1 MTGSGRAPRLAPG
14 DAATT
19 AADYDAGWSQW
30 SDMVR
35 YSPAPFHRR
44 RLIVQLARGLGART
58 VLDVGCGTGEML
70 RVLHEALHPDRLVGV
85 DLSPAVVDTT
95 RRQLPFADFAVADIS
110 RAALDEQFDL
120 VVATEV
126 LEHIEAYP
134 QALDNL
140 RRMCRGHV
148 IVTVPSGTIYP
159 IDRHMGHR
167 QHFSTASLTAAL
179 EAASFEVVEL
189 WQWGFPWHSLYK
201 RAINSSPD
209 KMLNR
214 FGGGEYT
221 WTDKVLSKAVTWLF
235 YTNLKHFGSQLV
247 VLAKAK

>member
-1 MTGSGRAPRLAPG
+1 MTPEPTRRLSPG
-14 DAATT
+14 DAAET

-30 SDMVR
+30 SDMVK

-44 RLIVQLARGLGART
+44 RMIVQLARGLGAKS
-58 VLDVGCGTGEML
+58 VLDVGCGTGETL
-70 RVLHEALHPDRLVGV
+70 RVLRDELHPDRLVGV
-85 DLSPAVVDTT
+85 DLSPAVVDAN
-95 RRQLPFADFAVADIS
+95 RRRLPFADFAVADVS
-110 RAALDEQFDL
+110 RIALDEQFDL

-134 QALDNL
+134 QALVNL
-140 RRMCRGHV
+140 RRMCRGHL

-167 QHFSTASLTAAL
+167 QHFSAASITAVL
-179 EAASFEVVEL
+179 EAASFEVAEL

-209 KMLNR
+209 RMLTR
-214 FGGGEYT
+214 FGGGDYSR
-221 WTDKVLSKAVTWLF
+221 TDKWLSRAVTWLF
-235 YTNLKHFGSQLV
+235 YMNLKRFGSQLV
-247 VLAKAK
+247 VLARTT